1 MRAKTVGFAIAD
13 EDRKA
18 LDELVEYYG
27 GGNRSEFLRVVIKR
41 MRRERWQ
48 KRFTEIQSGF
58 REELGG
64 KVFSEAE
71 ILELCKAARR
81 KIG

>member
-1 MRAKTVGFAIAD
+1 MAAKTVGFAIAD

-18 LDELVEYYG
+18 LDELVAFYG
-27 GGNRSEFLRVVIKR
+27 GGNRSEFLRVVIKK

-48 KRFTEIQSGF
+48 QRLVGLQQDF
-58 REELGG
+58 RKELNG
-64 KVFSEAE
+64 KVYSEQE
-71 ILELCKAARR
+71 ILDLCKVARR

>member
-13 EDRKA
+13 EDRQA

-27 GGNRSEFLRVVIKR
+27 GGNRSEFLRVVIKK

-48 KRFTEIQSGF
+48 QRFTGLQRDF
-58 REELGG
+58 REELGS
-64 KVFSEAE
+64 KVFSEVE

>member
-27 GGNRSEFLRVVIKR
+27 RGNRSEFLRVAIKKL
-41 MRRERWQ
+41 RRERWEQ
-48 KRFTEIQSGF
+48 RFMEIQTGF
-58 REELGG
+58 SKELNG
-64 KVFSEAE
+64 KVFSEQE
-71 ILELCKAARR
+71 ILEMCKAARR